1 VKKSQLKYIIILSVL
16 VLVFVNFINAQVT
29 DTIRVHKGWNMV
41 SLPMKVQDAYYLT
54 IFPGALSHP
63 FPYPTG
69 ELDVNYLIVGKAY
82 WMLFASD
89 TTYLITGEPIDSL
102 VINLPWQGWHMVGS
116 ISYPVPVN
124 NIKFDLSETARSD
137 FFEYN
142 PASGYEKADTIKPAS
157 GYWVKVDRSCKL
169 ILLSDG
175 FYPTTLYKLSQ
186 SELDFLQENLNNKLS
201 GTKYEAELD
210 SFGLLGHYGLFPR
223 GKSNITDTA
232 LAITLAKT
240 ALLYLCDFF
249 NIVDT
254 STLYVE
260 RLRHAVLPPYFT
272 DWDIS
277 FKNQYYNGMEVWD
290 TQTLA
295 IVADDFIHIT
305 GHHYKN
311 VFIPEH
317 NIISKEQAK
326 IRLVGTEIHYYC
338 WVPSTF
344 VITDSSINLETM
356 EQCVYPL
363 VKPNSIELRVAWKVP
378 ISSDGSPMWYYF
390 IDVVTG
396 ETIGVRQLFGC

>member
-1 VKKSQLKYIIILSVL
+1 MKKLLMGFIILLLLQIAYSA
-16 VLVFVNFINAQVT
+16 NSQVT
-29 DTIRVHKGWNMV
+29 DTIRVHTGWNMV
-41 SLPMKVQDAYYLT
+41 SLPLKVQDAYYLT
-54 IFPGALSHP
+54 LYPGVITKALI
-63 FPYPTG
+63 YG
-69 ELDVNYLIVGKAY
+69 EPWEKDTLKVGESYFMK
-82 WMLFASD
+82 FASD
-89 TTYLITGEPIDSL
+89 TTYLITGVPIQSIT
-102 VINLPWQGWHMVGS
+102 INLPWAGWHMVGS

-124 NIKFDLSETARSD
+124 NIEFDSAGIIHSD

-142 PASGYEKADTIKPAS
+142 PASGYEKSDTIKPGS
-157 GYWVKVDRSCKL
+157 GYWVKVDRPIRL
-169 ILLSDG
+169 IILSDG
-175 FYPTTLYKLSQ
+175 CYPTTLHKLSQ
-186 SELDFLQENLNNKLS
+186 TELGSLQEKLDDKLS
-201 GTKYEAELD
+201 GMEYEAELD

-223 GKSNITDTA
+223 GKSSITDTA

-240 ALLYLCDFF
+240 ALLYLCDFS

-290 TQTLA
+290 SQTLA

-326 IRLVGTEIHYYC
+326 MKLVGTEIHYYC

-396 ETIGVRQLFGC
+396 ETIGIRQLFIC